1 MAQVI
6 PIQLKSRRCPSS
18 VNGYLHPWKNGKARV
33 VDGGD
38 ELDLRLANKSVFK
51 CALFGSIAL
60 CVRVSG
66 LSKQITTAVER
77 WEISLNPRVGS
88 WAARVDPCGWGI
100 RYKDVVVHITFL
112 YSLLRRTEI
121 LRISDLWA
129 LAMHRLGGEPQY
141 LNGHGR
147 LLIDQRARAQALI
160 SGVTEI
166 DKKRKAV
173 NSVVGN

>member
-1 MAQVI
+1 M
-6 PIQLKSRRCPSS
+6 
-18 VNGYLHPWKNGKARV
+18 
-33 VDGGD
+33 
-38 ELDLRLANKSVFK
+38 
-51 CALFGSIAL
+51 
-60 CVRVSG
+60 
-66 LSKQITTAVER
+66 
-77 WEISLNPRVGS
+77 
-88 WAARVDPCGWGI
+88 DPCGWGI
-100 RYKDVVVHITFL
+100 RYEDVVVVHITFL

-166 DKKRKAV
+166 DKKRKSSEQCRWQINCNCPQINQLRKILHSSTGADTPMWIYCGPV
-173 NSVVGN
+173 QCELI